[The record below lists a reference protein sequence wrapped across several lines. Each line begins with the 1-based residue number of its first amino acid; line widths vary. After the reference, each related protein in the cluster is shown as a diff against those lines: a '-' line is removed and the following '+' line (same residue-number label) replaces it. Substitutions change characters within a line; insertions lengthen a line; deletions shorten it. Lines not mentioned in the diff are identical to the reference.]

1 MKHAD
6 VIKIV
11 TPSWIIDSIKEKN
24 RLDER
29 NYVPS
34 KTQTK
39 TETETTSSLL
49 TPDENDRTT
58 VTPLPA
64 SAPQDM
70 PVSTPVETVSRVAI
84 TVPSALMSPVSP
96 SVTTASEGNLSVTTV
111 QSRSNTTVALAKET
125 IAVKDSNCSAPTEQS
140 TCRSNTTAVLAEEK
154 IAVRDS
160 TASEKTEKT
169 EAGQEAVAA
178 NVLSGV
184 KIVENNNEA
193 IVDPENEKE
202 NKETTNEQD
211 PGKSAEDQGW
221 ILKMHNCKLKY

>member
-24 RLDER
+24 RLDEK

-70 PVSTPVETVSRVAI
+70 PVSTPVEAVSRVAI

-111 QSRSNTTVALAKET
+111 QRRSNTMVALAKET
-125 IAVKDSNCSAPTEQS
+125 IAVKDSSCSAPTEQS
-140 TCRSNTTAVLAEEK
+140 RSNTTAALAEEK

-160 TASEKTEKT
+160 TASEKT

-202 NKETTNEQD
+202 NKEMTNEQD

>member
-58 VTPLPA
+58 VTPLPT

-70 PVSTPVETVSRVAI
+70 PVSTPVEAVSRVAI

-140 TCRSNTTAVLAEEK
+140 RSNTTAALAEEK

-160 TASEKTEKT
+160 TASEKT

-202 NKETTNEQD
+202 NKEMTNEQD

>member
-58 VTPLPA
+58 MTPLPA

-70 PVSTPVETVSRVAI
+70 PVSTPVEAVSRLAI
-84 TVPSALMSPVSP
+84 TMPSALMSPVSP

-140 TCRSNTTAVLAEEK
+140 RSNTTAALAEEK

-160 TASEKTEKT
+160 TAFEKTEKT